1 MARSQQL
8 GIAYLIGLI
17 IACREL
23 RHLEAMLCGSYHAI
37 TLVGRSAG
45 DHPHKP
51 FQPQPVPRFLCG
63 REMPE
68 MRQVE
73 RAADDTDARAGQESS
88 AFALTVASGN
98 EARSSSRSR

>member
-1 MARSQQL
+1 
-8 GIAYLIGLI
+8 
-17 IACREL
+17 
-23 RHLEAMLCGSYHAI
+23 MLCGGYDAI
-37 TLVGRSAG
+37 TLVGRVAG

-68 MRQVE
+68 MRRVE

-88 AFALTVASGN
+88 AFALTVASG
-98 EARSSSRSR
+98 S